1 MIRNRTQPQESRK
14 ASRRAILGWVLFDW
28 ACQPYF
34 TLLMTFIYA
43 PYFASAVVGDPARG
57 QSLWGFATAA
67 AGVFIACTSP
77 VLGAVADAT
86 GRRKPWIA
94 SFGVLIVIGA
104 SLLWLGKPGD
114 PSTILPVL
122 VAFAIGSI
130 GVEFATV
137 FNNTMMPLLVP
148 REKIGS
154 LSGAG
159 WAMGYV
165 GGMISLLFSL
175 AFLASN
181 PDTGHTLL
189 GIPPIF
195 GLDTAAREGDR
206 ATGPLTALW
215 FFVFVIPLFLF
226 TPDGKRGKPFVP
238 AIRHGVNALKATFLE
253 ARKHRNL
260 GYFLLAN
267 MIYTDGLLALFAFG
281 GIYGAGTLGW
291 ETMQLGLFGI
301 LLTITGT
308 FGAYFGGKLDDKI
321 GAKAVVLGSLMVLV
335 FCCLG
340 ILSVSRDSIFFV
352 VPVDPPQPG
361 AGLFS
366 SVPEKF
372 YLVLGALIGAV
383 AGPVQAASRTLLVR
397 LSPPDRLAQFFGLF
411 ALSGKITSFLGPF
424 LVATVTAFTASQK
437 AGISVLVAFFFV
449 GGLLLA
455 RAQISAGSGARP

>member
-1 MIRNRTQPQESRK
+1 
-14 ASRRAILGWVLFDW
+14 
-28 ACQPYF
+28 
-34 TLLMTFIYA
+34 
-43 PYFASAVVGDPARG
+43 
-57 QSLWGFATAA
+57 
-67 AGVFIACTSP
+67 
-77 VLGAVADAT
+77 
-86 GRRKPWIA
+86 
-94 SFGVLIVIGA
+94 
-104 SLLWLGKPGD
+104 
-114 PSTILPVL
+114 
-122 VAFAIGSI
+122 
-130 GVEFATV
+130 
-137 FNNTMMPLLVP
+137 
-148 REKIGS
+148 
-154 LSGAG
+154 
-159 WAMGYV
+159 
-165 GGMISLLFSL
+165 
-175 AFLASN
+175 
-181 PDTGHTLL
+181 L

-195 GLDTAAREGDR
+195 GLDAAAREGDR

-215 FFVFVIPLFLF
+215 FLVFVIPLFLF
-226 TPDGKRGKPFVP
+226 TPDGERGKPFVP

-291 ETMQLGLFGI
+291 GTIQLGLFGI

-321 GAKAVVLGSLMVLV
+321 GAKAVVLGSLAVLV

-352 VPVDPPQPG
+352 VPADPPQTG

-372 YLVLGALIGAV
+372 YLILGALIGAV

-397 LSPPDRLAQFFGLF
+397 LSPHDRLAQFFGLF
-411 ALSGKITSFLGPF
+411 ALSGKITSFMGPF

-455 RAQISAGSGARP
+455 RARTA

>member
-1 MIRNRTQPQESRK
+1 MIRQPAQPEIFKK
-14 ASRRAILGWVLFDW
+14 ASKLAILGWVLFDW

-34 TLLMTFIYA
+34 TLIMTFIYA
-43 PYFASAVVGDPARG
+43 PYFASSVVDDPARG
-57 QSLWGFATAA
+57 QSLWGFATSA
-67 AGVFIACTSP
+67 AGIFIACTSP
-77 VLGAVADAT
+77 VLGAIADAT

-94 SFGVLIVIGA
+94 AFGVLIVIGA
-104 SLLWLGKPGD
+104 SMLWLGKPND

-122 VAFAIGSI
+122 IAFAIGSI

-165 GGMISLLFSL
+165 GGMISLFFSL

-181 PDTGHTLL
+181 PETGHTLL
-189 GIPPIF
+189 GFSPIF
-195 GLDTAAREGDR
+195 GLDAAAREGDR

-215 FFVFVIPLFLF
+215 FVVFVIPLFLF
-226 TPDGKRGKPFVP
+226 TPDGKRGKKLFP
-238 AIRHGVNALKATFLE
+238 AVRHGLHSLNATFRE
-253 ARKHRNL
+253 ARKHRDL

-281 GIYGAGTLGW
+281 GIYGAGQLGW
-291 ETMQLGLFGI
+291 GSMQLGLFGI

-308 FGAYFGGKLDDKI
+308 FGCYFGGKLDDKI
-321 GAKAVVLGSLMVLV
+321 GAKAVVLGSLAVLI
-335 FCCLG
+335 FCCLA
-340 ILSVSRDSIFFV
+340 ILSVSRDSILFFV
-352 VPVDPPQPG
+352 PAEPPLPG

-366 SVPEKF
+366 SLPEKL

-397 LSPPDRLAQFFGLF
+397 LSPHEKLAQFFGLF
-411 ALSGKITSFLGPF
+411 ALSGKITSFVGPF
-424 LVATVTAFTASQK
+424 LVAAVTALTASQK
-437 AGISVLVAFFFV
+437 AGISVLVAFFLV
-449 GGLLLA
+449 GGLLLSRA
-455 RAQISAGSGARP
+455 RINAGNDARP

>member
-1 MIRNRTQPQESRK
+1 MIRNRTQPH
-14 ASRRAILGWVLFDW
+14 ASKRAILGWVLFDW

-104 SLLWLGKPGD
+104 SLLWLGKPND

-195 GLDTAAREGDR
+195 GLDAAAREGDR

-226 TPDGKRGKPFVP
+226 TPDGARGKPFVP

-291 ETMQLGLFGI
+291 GTMQLGLFGI

-308 FGAYFGGKLDDKI
+308 FGAYFGGKLDDRI
-321 GAKAVVLGSLMVLV
+321 GAKAVVLGSLVVLV

-340 ILSVSRDSIFFV
+340 ILSVSRDSILFV

-361 AGLFS
+361 GGLFS
-366 SVPEKF
+366 SIPEKF

-411 ALSGKITSFLGPF
+411 ALSGKITSFMGPF

-437 AGISVLVAFFFV
+437 AGISVLVAFFIV

-455 RAQISAGSGARP
+455 RARTA

>member
-1 MIRNRTQPQESRK
+1 MIRTRPPAQ
-14 ASRRAILGWVLFDW
+14 ASRLAIFGWVLFDW

-34 TLLMTFIYA
+34 TLIMTFIYA
-43 PYFASAVVGDPARG
+43 PYFASAVVGDPVRG

-67 AGVFIACTSP
+67 AGILIALTSP
-77 VLGAVADAT
+77 VLGAIADAT

-94 SFGVLIVIGA
+94 AFGTLIVIGA
-104 SLLWLGKPGD
+104 SLLWLGKPND
-114 PSTILPVL
+114 PSAIFVVL
-122 VAFAIGSI
+122 LAFAVGSI

-137 FNNTMMPLLVP
+137 FNNTMMTLLVP

-165 GGMISLLFSL
+165 GGLISLFLSL

-195 GLDTAAREGDR
+195 GLDAAAREGDR

-215 FFVFVIPLFLF
+215 FAVFVIPLFLF
-226 TPDGKRGKPFVP
+226 TPDGKRGKRFLP
-238 AIRHGVNALKATFLE
+238 AIRHGFLSLKDTFRE
-253 ARKHRNL
+253 ARKHRDL

-291 ETMQLGLFGI
+291 GTMQLGLFGI
-301 LLTITGT
+301 LLTLTGT
-308 FGAYFGGKLDDKI
+308 FGAYVGGLLDDKI
-321 GAKAVVLGSLMVLV
+321 GAKKVVIGSLAILIV
-335 FCCLG
+335 CCIG
-340 ILSVSRDSIFFV
+340 ILSVSRDSVFFF
-352 VPVDPPQPG
+352 VPVDPPQAG

-366 SVPEKF
+366 STPERF
-372 YLVLGALIGAV
+372 YLFLGALIGAV
-383 AGPVQAASRTLLVR
+383 AGPTQAASRTLLVR
-397 LSPPDRLAQFFGLF
+397 LAPHDRLAQFFGLF
-411 ALSGKITSFLGPF
+411 ALSGKITSFMGPL
-424 LVATVTAFTASQK
+424 LVAAVTAATASQK
-437 AGISVLVAFFFV
+437 AGISVLVAFFLI
-449 GGLLLA
+449 GAILLA
-455 RAQISAGSGARP
+455 RTRA